1 MNKKGVSITFDFEIK
16 SLQKYYSFTS
26 PKNAY
31 KVIGDY
37 LIKEGFEKTKDS
49 DYISYSNNLKKV
61 ISIIKKFAKNNKWF
75 SPSLTKLAITPINQI
90 WDLSEDYK
98 ILYNDEGFIK
108 QKDQEYLKNI
118 KATEK
123 SNTVST
129 RPSMLKRLS
138 KNKEKLKNQKDN
150 SKEIKTIE
158 KSKNIKKD
166 R

>member
-1 MNKKGVSITFDFEIK
+1 MKKGVSITFDFEIK
-16 SLQKYYSFTS
+16 SLQKYYSYTS

-31 KVIGDY
+31 KIISDY
-37 LIKEGFEKTKDS
+37 LLQNGFEKTKDS
-49 DYISYSNNLKKV
+49 DYISYNSNKNKSYEILKQ
-61 ISIIKKFAKNNKWF
+61 FAKSNKWF
-75 SPSLTKLAITPINQI
+75 TPSLTKLAITPINQI

-123 SNTVST
+123 LNTVST